1 MVYDIHMKE
10 LSNREQTLEICKVV
24 MDAGF
29 SLEPGFEDED
39 GDSVEFDLLH
49 YFEEIGM
56 EGYDVFLYFTDEVQ
70 NSYFNP
76 DKKPISYA
84 AFMKKL
90 KESLKA
96 YKEKRQEE

>member
-1 MVYDIHMKE
+1 MKE
-10 LSNREQTLEICKVV
+10 LSNREQTIEICKVV

-56 EGYDVFLYFTDEVQ
+56 EGYDVFLYFTDENQ
-70 NSYFNP
+70 NSYMNP
-76 DKKPISYA
+76 DKEKISYT

-90 KESLKA
+90 KDSLKK
-96 YKEKRQEE
+96 YKEKEKNV